1 MCSLHGN
8 VFPNNNDNLPQ
19 LRDPFPDL
27 KVEACD
33 VVELLART
41 EEFNSG
47 DVIYFYH
54 SMSNKD

>member
-1 MCSLHGN
+1 MTF
-8 VFPNNNDNLPQ
+8 VTQ

-47 DVIYFYH
+47 TVIHFYH
-54 SMSNKD
+54 SILNED